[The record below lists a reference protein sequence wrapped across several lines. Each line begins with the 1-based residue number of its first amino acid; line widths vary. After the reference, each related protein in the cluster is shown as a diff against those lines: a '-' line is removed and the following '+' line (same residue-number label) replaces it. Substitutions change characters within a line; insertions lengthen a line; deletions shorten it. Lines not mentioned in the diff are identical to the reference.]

1 MSQDSGILEKF
12 FGVIAKG
19 QTYLNFI
26 YLFLAFPLGLI
37 YFIFLV
43 TGISVGVATI
53 IIWIGLFILAMVIA
67 GWWLCAGFERVMAIN
82 LLHFEIAPMS
92 TPRSEKAQT
101 NLQKLGAFLTN
112 PVTWKSLVYL
122 FVKFPLG
129 ILSFVVLVTLSAVT
143 LVMLFAPLLY
153 RYIQP
158 EIIGWTG
165 VIWRIDTMGEAVA
178 ATVIGFILIFVS
190 LHIFN
195 GLAWVSGKFA
205 QIMLGNPK
213 SSAATQSAVVT
224 PVEVDR
230 PSAAVEPVD
239 NFQPAADLGQP
250 AQGMDDPLS
259 EPKENSD

>member
-12 FGVIAKG
+12 FSVIAKG
-19 QTYLNFI
+19 QTYLNSI

-43 TGISVGVATI
+43 TGISVGVATL

-82 LLHFEIAPMS
+82 MLHFDIAPMS
-92 TPRSEKAQT
+92 TPRSDKAQS
-101 NLQKLGAFLTN
+101 NLQKLGAFLSN
-112 PVTWKSLVYL
+112 PVTWKSLLYL
-122 FVKFPLG
+122 LAKFPLG
-129 ILSFVVLVTLSAVT
+129 ILSFVVLVTLSSIT

-158 EIIGWTG
+158 EIIGWSG

-178 ATVIGFILIFVS
+178 ASVIGFMLIFVS

-205 QIMLGNPK
+205 QIMLGN
-213 SSAATQSAVVT
+213 T
-224 PVEVDR
+224 
-230 PSAAVEPVD
+230 
-239 NFQPAADLGQP
+239 QPAAAVPDATVHPVEEVKP
-250 AQGMDDPLS
+250 AQSVETVETIEPAVVVDEPPQEIS
-259 EPKENSD
+259 EPIVRTEENPE